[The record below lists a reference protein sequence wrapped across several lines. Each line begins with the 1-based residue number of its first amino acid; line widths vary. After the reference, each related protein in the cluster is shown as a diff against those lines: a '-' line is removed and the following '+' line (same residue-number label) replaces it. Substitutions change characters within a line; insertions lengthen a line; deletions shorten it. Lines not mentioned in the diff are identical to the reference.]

1 LRQRLA
7 RFQNDGLIQFRA
19 IPANVYSGRLDGS
32 YRCMRDLGTNAVS
45 RNEGAIVWHISIL
58 FSQFD
63 GKTTLNARMALM
75 ARIERALLSV
85 TDKTGIVEFAR
96 KLHALG
102 VEMISTG
109 GTAKLLRDKQLPV
122 REVSDVTGFPE
133 MLDGRVK
140 TIHPRIAAGILAMRS
155 NPEHMRALQDHDIPA
170 IQMVVVNLY
179 QFEKFAGKPGVTRE
193 ELIEN
198 IDIGGPT
205 MIRAAAKNFQDVAVI
220 VSPTQYPQILS
231 ELAANETRISP
242 ATCWELA
249 QEAFAH
255 TASYDMAVASRLSQI
270 NADGRDAPE
279 PLPPLLRISAARTA
293 TLRYGENPHQSAALY
308 GFERGGIAGAQ
319 KLHGKE
325 LSYNNL
331 VDLDAAWQLVKEF
344 EAPAA
349 AIIKHTNPCG
359 CAEQLSLAEAY
370 RKALEADPVS
380 AFGGV
385 LAFNR
390 ELDEDTATE
399 VSKLF
404 VEAIAAPEIS
414 ESALRILAT
423 KKNLRIIRVGPVA
436 APELIIKSISG
447 GLLAQT
453 ADADALDV
461 DNLQVVTNRQTTAL
475 EREALIFGWAVC
487 KHVKSNAIVY
497 ARPGQT
503 VSVGAGQ
510 MSRVDS
516 VRVGAMKAV
525 LPLQGTVLASD
536 AFFPFPDGVEEAA
549 KHGITA
555 IIQPGGSV
563 NDDKVIAAANRLNIA
578 MVFTGVRH
586 FRH

>member
-1 LRQRLA
+1 M
-7 RFQNDGLIQFRA
+7 
-19 IPANVYSGRLDGS
+19 P
-32 YRCMRDLGTNAVS
+32 
-45 RNEGAIVWHISIL
+45 
-58 FSQFD
+58 
-63 GKTTLNARMALM
+63 
-75 ARIERALLSV
+75 RIERALLSV
-85 TDKTGIVEFAR
+85 TDKTGIVEFAS

-102 VEMISTG
+102 VELISTG
-109 GTAKLLRDKQLPV
+109 GTAKLLRESKVPV
-122 REVSDVTGFPE
+122 REVAEVTGFPE

-140 TIHPRIAAGILAMRS
+140 TLHPRIAGGILAIRS
-155 NPEHMRALQDHDIPA
+155 NQEHMRALSEHDIPA

-179 QFEKFAGKPGVTRE
+179 QFEKIAAKRGVTRE

-198 IDIGGPT
+198 VDIGGPT
-205 MIRAAAKNFQDVAVI
+205 MIRAAAKNYQDVAVV
-220 VSPTQYPQILS
+220 VSPEQYGAILS
-231 ELAANETRISP
+231 EMAANETRVSP

-249 QEAFAH
+249 QEAFSH
-255 TASYDMAVASRLSQI
+255 TAAYDQAIAARLAQI
-270 NADGRDAPE
+270 DADGREVPTA
-279 PLPPLLRISAARTA
+279 LPAVLRITARRTA
-293 TLRYGENPHQSAALY
+293 SLRYGENPHQSAALY
-308 GFERGGIAGAQ
+308 GFQHGGIAGAEQ
-319 KLHGKE
+319 LHGKE

-331 VDLDAAWQLVKEF
+331 VDLDAAWQLVNEF

-359 CAEQLSLAEAY
+359 CAEQPSLAEAY

-390 ELDEDTATE
+390 ELDEETASE

-404 VEAIAAPEIS
+404 VEAIAAPLIS
-414 ESALRILAT
+414 ERALEILRS
-423 KKNLRIIRVGPVA
+423 KKNLRIVRPDPLSSA
-436 APELIIKSISG
+436 ELVIKSISG

-453 ADADALDV
+453 PDIGELDL
-461 DNLQVVTNRQTTAL
+461 NSLQVKTQREPTAL
-475 EREALIFGWAVC
+475 EREALIFAWAVC

-516 VRVGAMKAV
+516 VRAGAMKAV
-525 LPLQGTVLASD
+525 LPLEGTVLASD
-536 AFFPFPDGVEEAA
+536 AFFPFSDGIEEAA
-549 KHGITA
+549 RHGVTA
-555 IIQPGGSV
+555 VIQPGGSL
-563 NDDKVIAAANRLNIA
+563 NDEKVIAAANRLGLA